1 MGKDADYLNIKAF
14 LGSLEDTVQIRDVFY
29 YSTQTVNNNHYQVTT
44 GSASVTYSSNGITV
58 KGTITTDT
66 LVKNTVL
73 VLPTNYTAELTITGL
88 SNSQYNTYNYGGFC
102 FDDCL
107 MDLHKDYCKIYK
119 LSDISI
125 TPIEITKVTVGDTVK
140 IEMQNGTMKIYIN
153 NTLKHTRTVAHTG
166 IFQYRTYNNRSL
178 TAKDLIIHEL

>member
-1 MGKDADYLNIKAF
+1 MGKDAGHLYIQGI
-14 LGSLEDTVQIRDVFY
+14 LGSLKDTIEIDDLFY
-29 YSTQTVNNNHYQVTT
+29 YDPQTVNKNHYQITT
-44 GSASVTYSSNGITV
+44 GSASLTYSSNGLTV
-58 KGTITTDT
+58 KGTTNTDT

-140 IEMQNGTMKIYIN
+140 IEMQNATMKIYVN
-153 NTLKHTRTVAHTG
+153 GVLKHTRTVTHTG
-166 IFQYRTYNNRSL
+166 IFYYRTYNYRSL
-178 TAKDLIIHEL
+178 TTKNLLIHEL